1 VNSEDD
7 PPPVNPAGSVAPA
20 WHTVILL
27 AYLAA
32 VSWMSASTGPAAAP
46 EGGTTSLTFL
56 PRPTIYASVL
66 ASEWILFGLAY
77 WGIRLRRVPL
87 RSILGY
93 RWSGW
98 GGLGRCLLLAAG
110 CWLAT
115 FAGLLQGLDALGF
128 HQAAEFERVADL
140 ILPQGPLE
148 LAIWT
153 VVSVTAGFVE
163 EFVFRGYLQQQF
175 GAWCRTPYAGIL
187 LSALVFGA
195 AHLYQGVASAAMI
208 VIVGLCFSLT
218 AHVTRS
224 LVPGMLAHGFE
235 DLFSGLLGRG

>member
-1 VNSEDD
+1 
-7 PPPVNPAGSVAPA
+7 
-20 WHTVILL
+20 
-27 AYLAA
+27 
-32 VSWMSASTGPAAAP
+32 
-46 EGGTTSLTFL
+46 
-56 PRPTIYASVL
+56 
-66 ASEWILFGLAY
+66 
-77 WGIRLRRVPL
+77 
-87 RSILGY
+87 
-93 RWSGW
+93 
-98 GGLGRCLLLAAG
+98 
-110 CWLAT
+110 
-115 FAGLLQGLDALGF
+115 LLQGLDALGF